1 MKWYHFAVNY
11 HDLWI
16 NSNFLFY
23 IRHDHG
29 DSFSSK
35 VLEESVQW
43 NPFYDDIENISNLET
58 LMFSDSADRK

>member
-1 MKWYHFAVNY
+1 MNY
-11 HDLWI
+11 HDLWL

-58 LMFSDSADRK
+58 LMFSDSVDRK